1 MQKRSTK
8 KTNIYQ
14 LINKGKKMNK
24 KQKTQLE
31 NAKKEFFLYLFDQA
45 TDEDIL
51 ELIDSANQFLDT
63 GIDISLFEED
73 LIDKGSFEFG
83 PIEEDDSD
91 ETEETEETE
100 EDSSDDEDDDLIDE
114 NSSKEDY
121 LDYLSF
127 IDDSDIKKLIKY
139 LIKNHG
145 LDLDPKAEDDE
156 LIDQLRDRSV
166 KRAILWEAIDEVIPD
181 DEDEDEE

>member
-1 MQKRSTK
+1 
-8 KTNIYQ
+8 
-14 LINKGKKMNK
+14 MNK

-63 GIDISLFEED
+63 EIDISLFEED

-83 PIEEDDSD
+83 PIEEDDS
-91 ETEETEETE
+91 EENE
-100 EDSSDDEDDDLIDE
+100 EDSSDEEDDDQEDDLIDE

-127 IDDSDIKKLIKY
+127 YDDRDIKKVIKY
-139 LIKNHG
+139 LIKNHD
-145 LDLDPKAEDDE
+145 LDLDTKAEDDD
-156 LIDQLRDRSV
+156 LLDQLRSKSV
-166 KRAILWEAIDEVIPD
+166 KKALLWEAIDEVIPD
-181 DEDEDEE
+181 DEDEEDSE

>member
-1 MQKRSTK
+1 
-8 KTNIYQ
+8 
-14 LINKGKKMNK
+14 MNK
-24 KQKTQLE
+24 KQALQLQ

-63 GIDISLFEED
+63 DFDISLFEED

-83 PIEEDDSD
+83 PIEEDDSED
-91 ETEETEETE
+91 TE

-114 NSSKEDY
+114 NSSKENY

-181 DEDEDEE
+181 DEDDEDEDE

>member
-1 MQKRSTK
+1 
-8 KTNIYQ
+8 
-14 LINKGKKMNK
+14 MNK
-24 KQKTQLE
+24 KQALQLQ

-63 GIDISLFEED
+63 DFDISLFEED

-83 PIEEDDSD
+83 PIEEDDS
-91 ETEETEETE
+91 EENE
-100 EDSSDDEDDDLIDE
+100 EDSSDEEDDDQEDDLIDE

-166 KRAILWEAIDEVIPD
+166 KRAILWEAIEEVIPD
-181 DEDEDEE
+181 DEDEDEEDSE